1 MARIILSNNSIETLV
16 LQDND
21 LGEDAAEKIGAA
33 LIQNTSL
40 KRLHITDNKVKNR
53 GARSIIENAAKL
65 NSLNLTK

>member
-1 MARIILSNNSIETLV
+1 MSNNSIETLI

-40 KRLHITDNKVKNR
+40 KKLHITDNRVNNK
-53 GARSIIENAAKL
+53 GARSIIENAVKL